1 MKESCD
7 RTLRGWCISCRVI
20 LQDCSCPG
28 YESIKGISRIG
39 NGMPWKKKREGGRSP
54 RERPKGISEFVLL
67 QNFQFILDKRP
78 GMGGGR
84 KIAGSLH
91 FSSSFFKTLK
101 LPCQQTIQ
109 GEHGRSAPESRSTMI
124 YPGRSSPR

>member
-1 MKESCD
+1 MKRSCD
-7 RTLRGWCISCRVI
+7 RTLRGWCISCEVI

-39 NGMPWKKKREGGRSP
+39 NGMPWKKKRGEGEVGGGSP
-54 RERPKGISEFVLL
+54 RERPEGTSEFVLL

-84 KIAGSLH
+84 KIAGSLP
-91 FSSSFFKTLK
+91 FSFCFF
-101 LPCQQTIQ
+101 
-109 GEHGRSAPESRSTMI
+109 
-124 YPGRSSPR
+124 